1 MPFLKTLV
9 GSSYS
14 ILYYFFCLSS
24 TLKLRR
30 ELLERTFDEPRKSAL
45 GTVVLHTIIS
55 RIGIV
60 FDEVLVAVVLVFTK
74 GTGCTVLVAPKPL
87 GVYPAYPAKSFGFE
101 WREVQIRGALSSQCC
116 CWQGLRA
123 PMAGAYPAHTREQ

>member
-1 MPFLKTLV
+1 MPFLKILV

-14 ILYYFFCLSS
+14 IVYYFFCLSS

-30 ELLERTFDEPRKSAL
+30 ELLPRTFDEPRKSAL

-74 GTGCTVLVAPKPL
+74 GAGCTVLIAPKPL
-87 GVYPAYPAKSFGFE
+87 CVYPAYPAKSFGFKCLLNF
-101 WREVQIRGALSSQCC
+101 VLGNLHP
-116 CWQGLRA
+116 L
-123 PMAGAYPAHTREQ
+123 